1 MAKIKELS
9 GLIHGMYNHE
19 SDFAKELGWPRQ
31 KLNKITNGV
40 KEPDL
45 TEASEIAEALG
56 QPLNY
61 IIDIFLR
68 SKSPN
73 GQLETPTNG

>member
-19 SDFAKELGWPRQ
+19 SDFAKQLGWPRQ
-31 KLNKITNGV
+31 KLNKITNGMR
-40 KEPDL
+40 EPDL
-45 TEASEIAEALG
+45 NDAVEIATALG
-56 QPLNY
+56 QPLDY

-73 GQLETPTNG
+73 GQRLPSNNR